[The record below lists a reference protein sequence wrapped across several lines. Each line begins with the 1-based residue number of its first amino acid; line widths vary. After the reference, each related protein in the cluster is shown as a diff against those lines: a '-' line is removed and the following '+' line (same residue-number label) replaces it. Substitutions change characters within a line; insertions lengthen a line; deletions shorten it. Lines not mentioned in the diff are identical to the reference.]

1 MDKMPELALKAG
13 RKRQSKQTGF
23 VHFEDRIP
31 LLENFCFALA
41 LFRSRLSE
49 NVLEAKALLERLLHF
64 QVEGNFPI
72 YLHEYPRCHDTFRG
86 ERILPAL
93 HWILTDFQAVLEGE
107 LKNRLKTA
115 IQQISKG
122 QIWGQDF
129 RSPTTPEEW
138 AGSLIRGQMSGSC
151 DPSSALQHWHPSLL
165 TFVGPHSQDKHEPAI
180 TLYDLFM
187 GSLFNTFSSRALLDH
202 PIHLQASLIQPFPS
216 LPMPVSLPDLLR
228 LPPCHLL
235 WGDAEHLHSLVLHAK
250 HSSIQQEGEDFLITL
265 PETIPEEGEGRTE
278 ISLFCDVHE
287 DHVILINQKRAT
299 TFRLNDVVTLVSKG
313 LNIEL
318 RFSGGEGQFFGH
330 LLRANRPTQTSKG
343 DAYDWQ
349 IALRTLSREP
359 SCTLKISVRIENSI
373 SAEKEQRRRER

>member
-23 VHFEDRIP
+23 VHLEDRIP

-49 NVLEAKALLERLLHF
+49 NVLEGKALLERLLHF
-64 QVEGNFPI
+64 QVEGNFPV

-107 LKNRLKTA
+107 LKNRLKIA
-115 IQQISKG
+115 IQQIPRG
-122 QIWGQDF
+122 QSF
-129 RSPTTPEEW
+129 RAPSTPEEW
-138 AGSLIRGQMSGSC
+138 AQSLIRGQMSGSC
-151 DPSSALQHWHPSLL
+151 DPSQALQHWHPSLL

-187 GSLFNTFSSRALLDH
+187 GSLFNTFSNRALLDH
-202 PIHLQASLIQPFPS
+202 PIHLQASLIQPFPLPLPVPLPLPS
-216 LPMPVSLPDLLR
+216 LLNLS
-228 LPPCHLL
+228 PCHLL

-250 HSSIQQEGEDFLITL
+250 NSIIQKNEENFLITL
-265 PETIPEEGEGRTE
+265 PETVPEEGEGRTE
-278 ISLFCDVHE
+278 LSLFCDIHP
-287 DHVILINQKRAT
+287 DHLILINQKRAT
-299 TFRLNDVVTLVSKG
+299 TFQLGDTVTLVSKG
-313 LNIEL
+313 LKIEL
-318 RFSGGEGQFFGH
+318 TFSGEGGQFFGH
-330 LLRANRPTQTSKG
+330 LLRANRPTQTNKG

-359 SCTLKISVRIENSI
+359 SCTVKLSV
-373 SAEKEQRRRER
+373 QMQQ